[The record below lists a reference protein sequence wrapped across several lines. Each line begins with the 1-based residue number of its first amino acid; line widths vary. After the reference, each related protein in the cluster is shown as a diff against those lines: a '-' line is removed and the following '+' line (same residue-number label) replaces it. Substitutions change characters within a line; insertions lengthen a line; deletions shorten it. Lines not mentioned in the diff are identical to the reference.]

1 MQLDEYRAFLGE
13 LTEASARVIKPLFGD
28 HGLVVE
34 MKADESPVT
43 AADRGAEKA
52 LRELIRQR
60 HPQHGIVGEEFGSER
75 ADAEFVWILDPIDGT
90 KSFAAACPL
99 FGTLIALLHHG
110 TPILGAIHQPILDQL
125 LIGDDH
131 STTMNG
137 RPVRC
142 RPTTRIDEATFLTTD
157 WVIPASYQNGP
168 AFDALA
174 VRVRV
179 ARTWGDCY
187 GYLLVAT
194 GWADI
199 MCDAIMNPWDLAALI
214 PIIRGAGGV
223 ITDWQGGD
231 PENATSIVACATPE
245 LHASVIAALNP

>member
-174 VRVRV
+174 ARVRV

>member
-1 MQLDEYRAFLGE
+1 
-13 LTEASARVIKPLFGD
+13 
-28 HGLVVE
+28 
-34 MKADESPVT
+34 
-43 AADRGAEKA
+43 
-52 LRELIRQR
+52 
-60 HPQHGIVGEEFGSER
+60 
-75 ADAEFVWILDPIDGT
+75 
-90 KSFAAACPL
+90 
-99 FGTLIALLHHG
+99 
-110 TPILGAIHQPILDQL
+110 
-125 LIGDDH
+125 
-131 STTMNG
+131 MNG

-174 VRVRV
+174 ARVRV

-199 MCDAIMNPWDLAALI
+199 MCDAIMNLWDLAALI